1 MYSFVAVRNQNANG
15 NRKLKRQHTY
25 PEPGLG
31 CGRCISLIMKTRVLA
46 VALLTVI
53 GAVHLPCMTNPAPM
67 MCAVKPGSSA
77 TVLEGSN
84 GAVTALQARNSGGAP
99 KQRVLETCIN
109 PPIVYSVENT
119 GADCP
124 PPPLPSMANL
134 PVIQPLPDPFMWSG
148 TNPTNWSYPTGR
160 TTNFT
165 DWRCRRAEIKAELEN
180 YEIGPKP
187 AVDLQNVFA
196 SYSGTGTTGTLTVRV
211 TNIVSGTPRT
221 LTLTCAVALPA
232 GPGPF
237 PVVIG
242 MNSPSGSIPE
252 RIFSS
257 RNIARI
263 TFRHNQVTVYGS
275 HSNSDPFYQLYPH
288 LNTTNSG
295 QYAAWAWGV
304 SRIVDGLYKLQGQL
318 GSARINL
325 ERIAVTGCSY
335 AGKMALFA
343 GALDERIA
351 LTVAQEPGGGGA
363 AAWRVSE
370 TLGNVEKLGA
380 TDRNWFKDSMF
391 EFAGANVSKLP
402 HDHHELCAMVCP
414 RALLVL
420 GNPPYV
426 WLAEESTY
434 VSCRA
439 ALEVYKTFG
448 IEDRFGFNIVGGHSH
463 CVLETTQSNAVV
475 TFVEK
480 FLLGNTNVDTRI
492 RHAPDFAAVDYN
504 RWIQWWGTTNPV
516 FPSVEDSY
524 TQTFE
529 PECETVGT
537 NWLIVADANASNG
550 KYVTARRGVQSLSAA
565 PTNSVDWIIIPFTVT
580 NSGSYLIAGRVYCP
594 DADGDSFWIKVDN
607 DPWVLHNNISPKGV
621 WVWYSFGSRTLKA
634 GQHILYIGYRED
646 DALLD
651 KISVSDHPFAPTDMG
666 VPAANLCP

>member
-1 MYSFVAVRNQNANG
+1 ME
-15 NRKLKRQHTY
+15 LKSRI
-25 PEPGLG
+25 GLK
-31 CGRCISLIMKTRVLA
+31 GRHLNLA
-46 VALLTVI
+46 GTGMGTCCSMIAGLALVFALAFSGVWGMASVVSAAEAAKRSTDQPTTKDTQLEARSH
-53 GAVHLPCMTNPAPM
+53 GSAT
-67 MCAVKPGSSA
+67 KPGA
-77 TVLEGSN
+77 ASN
-84 GAVTALQARNSGGAP
+84 NLT
-99 KQRVLETCIN
+99 
-109 PPIVYSVENT
+109 PPLVYSVENT
-119 GADCP
+119 GANCP
-124 PPPLPSMANL
+124 PPPLLNMADL
-134 PVIQPLPDPFMWSG
+134 PVIQPLPDPFMWSA
-148 TNPTNWSYPTGR
+148 TNPTNWAYPTGR
-160 TTNFT
+160 STNFA
-165 DWRCRRAEIKAELEN
+165 DWPCRRAEIKREIEH

-187 AVDLQNVFA
+187 IVDMNNIFT

-211 TNIVSGTPRT
+211 TNYVAGTPRT

-237 PVVIG
+237 PAVIG

-263 TFRHNQVTVYGS
+263 TYSHNQVTTYYR
-275 HSNSDPFYQLYPH
+275 HSNLDPFYQLYPH

-304 SRIVDGLYKLQGQL
+304 SRIIDALYKLGGQL
-318 GSARINL
+318 GTATINL

-351 LTVAQEPGGGGA
+351 LTIAQEPGGGGA

-391 EFAGANVSKLP
+391 DFAGANVQKLP

-426 WLAEESTY
+426 WLAEEAGY

-439 ALEVYKTFG
+439 VLEVYKTFG
-448 IEDRFGFNIVGGHSH
+448 IEDRFGFNIVGGHNH

-475 TFVEK
+475 AFVER
-480 FLLGNTNVDTRI
+480 FLLGNTNVNTRI
-492 RHAPDFAAVDYN
+492 RYAPDFAAVDYS
-504 RWIQWWGTTNPV
+504 RWTRWWGTTNPI
-516 FPSVEDSY
+516 FPGAADSY

-529 PECETVGT
+529 PECAAVGT
-537 NWLIVADANASNG
+537 NWLIVADTSASNG
-550 KYVTARRGVQSLSAA
+550 KYLTVRPGVQSLSVA
-565 PTNSVDWIIIPFTVT
+565 PTNSWDLVIIPFAVT
-580 NSGSYLIAGRVYCP
+580 NAGNYLIAGRVYCP
-594 DADGDSFWIKVDN
+594 NADGDSFWVKVDN
-607 DPWVLHNNISPKGV
+607 ENWVMHNSISPQGA
-621 WVWYSFGSRTLKA
+621 WAWYSFGTYALSA
-634 GQHILYIGYRED
+634 GAHTLYIGYRED

-651 KISVSDHPFAPTDMG
+651 KISISDHPFAPTSMG
-666 VPAANLCP
+666 APAATLCP

>member
-1 MYSFVAVRNQNANG
+1 MGAAHLACRVNAVPMVGAVKAG
-15 NRKLKRQHTY
+15 TSG
-25 PEPGLG
+25 PGLEG
-31 CGRCISLIMKTRVLA
+31 
-46 VALLTVI
+46 
-53 GAVHLPCMTNPAPM
+53 N
-67 MCAVKPGSSA
+67 SSIAA
-77 TVLEGSN
+77 TV
-84 GAVTALQARNSGGAP
+84 RDSGRAP
-99 KQRVLETCIN
+99 EQRVFVTSTT

-124 PPPLPSMANL
+124 PPPLPSIAKL
-134 PVIQPLPDPFMWSG
+134 PLIQPLPDPFMWSA

-160 TTNFT
+160 STNFA
-165 DWRCRRAEIKAELEN
+165 DWRCRRAEIKTEIEN

-196 SYSGTGTTGTLTVRV
+196 IYSGTGTTGTLTVWV

-221 LTLTCAVALPA
+221 LTLRCKVALPA

-242 MNSPSGSIPE
+242 MNSPSGSIPGS
-252 RIFSS
+252 IFTS

-263 TFRHNQVTVYGS
+263 TFSHNQVTVYGA

-304 SRIVDGLYKLQGQL
+304 SRIIDGLYKLDGQL

-343 GALDERIA
+343 GALDERIT
-351 LTVAQEPGGGGA
+351 LTIAQEPGGGGA

-391 EFAGANVSKLP
+391 EFAGANVWKLP

-463 CVLETTQSNAVV
+463 CVLDATQSNAVV
-475 TFVEK
+475 AFVEK
-480 FLLGNTNVDTRI
+480 FLLGNTNVDTRV
-492 RHAPDFAAVDYN
+492 RYAPDFAAVDYN
-504 RWIQWWGTTNPV
+504 RWMHWWGTTNPV
-516 FPSVEDSY
+516 FPGTADSY
-524 TQTFE
+524 TQTSE
-529 PECETVGT
+529 PECATVGT
-537 NWLIVADANASNG
+537 NWLVVADANASNG
-550 KYVTARRGVQSLSAA
+550 KYVTVRRGVQSLSAA
-565 PTNSVDWIIIPFTVT
+565 PTNSSDWVIIPFTVT

-594 DADGDSFWIKVDN
+594 DADGDSFWIKVD
-607 DPWVLHNNISPKGV
+607 DGQWVMHNNISPKGV
-621 WVWYSFGSRTLKA
+621 WAWYSFGSQTLTP
-634 GQHILYIGYRED
+634 GPHILYIGYRED

-651 KISVSDHPFAPTDMG
+651 KISISDLPFAPTGMG
-666 VPAANLCP
+666 APAANICP